1 MGVWRIQS
9 GDKKSEL
16 DPETPKMSLKMTPK
30 KGVSGT
36 AR

>member
-1 MGVWRIQS
+1 LNERRHKPYPGPV
-9 GDKKSEL
+9 KLAENE
-16 DPETPKMSLKMTPK
+16 PKMTPK